1 MNFRYLLV
9 LIAITCATSAQADVY
24 VYGDN
29 VSIGNNVSIG
39 SNKVRVNNSVEK
51 DGVSVRA
58 NAGYTGGPN
67 GKTTYTCTA
76 KNPNVTIKG
85 NNLSVTIKGNCNAI
99 SINGMNNSVVAQQTL
114 QLIESGTN
122 NTISITRVREVYSNG
137 ENTSLTYSSGL

>member
-1 MNFRYLLV
+1 MRFQYLVVLLV
-9 LIAITCATSAQADVY
+9 IIGITSVQADVI
-24 VYGDN
+24 VGP
-29 VSIGNNVSIG
+29 NVSIG
-39 SNKVRVNNSVEK
+39 SNVTVNSNRIKVNNTTTNE